1 MQKMPKGI
9 FITGTDTGVG
19 KTYVSCLLIKALRNK
34 KINVGAMKP
43 IQCSGSD
50 SDFLIRANN
59 SKIDKKLVN
68 PYFLKLPVAPL
79 VAFNKEK
86 IKFIKFKILEAFNIL
101 SQKYDF
107 VIVEGIGGLAVP
119 ITENYF
125 VTDLIKDLGLD
136 LVIVSRPGLGTINHT
151 LMSINLARNHSIN
164 VRGIV
169 INNFKKNK
177 LSLAEK
183 TNPEVIKNL
192 TKIPI
197 LGIVNNKARN
207 LPKDFKLDLIF
218 GNNSKKENNSLEQ
231 FDKKYIWHPFTQ
243 MQDWIKTKPLVVEE
257 ARGVYLKDT
266 KNNWYIDGVSSL
278 WVNVHGH
285 RRQELDEALRNQ
297 INKFSHST
305 LLGLSNKPAIELAK
319 KIVENAPSGLTK
331 VFYSDNG
338 STAVEI
344 ALKIAYQYY
353 KQAGLRKKEKF
364 IHLNYS
370 YHGDTLGAVSVGGID
385 LFHKT
390 YKDLIFKT
398 YSTNE
403 IYCYRCPVN
412 KIYPACKFKCLEKLE
427 HILKNNYNKIAGVI
441 VEPLVQAAGGM
452 LVWPKGILKE
462 IKKLTKRYNTLLI
475 CDEVATGFGR
485 TGNMFACLKEK
496 VVPDILCLAKGITG
510 GYLPLAA
517 TLVSEKI
524 YRGFL
529 ANYKDKKTFFHGHTY
544 TGNALACSVAIANL
558 DLFKKDKTI
567 LKLQPKIKFLKERLE
582 KFKDLAHVGDIRQC
596 GFMVGIEL
604 VKDKA
609 KKKPYAYEE
618 KIGVKVCECVRKYGL
633 ILRPLGDVI
642 VLMPPLVIEKEEL
655 ERMLEIISQA
665 IKEVTENYYLK

>member
-1 MQKMPKGI
+1 MQKIPKGI
-9 FITGTDTGVG
+9 FISGTDTEVG
-19 KTYVSCLLIKALRNK
+19 KTYVSCLLTKALRQK
-34 KINVGAMKP
+34 GISVGVMKP

-68 PYFLKLPVAPL
+68 PYFLKLSVAPI
-79 VAFNKEK
+79 VAFKKEK
-86 IKFIKFKILEAFNIL
+86 IKFNKDKILKAFNIL
-101 SQKYDF
+101 SQRYDF
-107 VIVEGIGGLAVP
+107 VIVEGVGGLVVP
-119 ITENYF
+119 ITEDYF

-136 LVIVSRPGLGTINHT
+136 LVIVSRPGLGAINHT
-151 LMSINLARNHSIN
+151 LMSVNLARNHGID

-169 INNFKKNK
+169 INNLKKNK
-177 LSLAEK
+177 SGLAEK
-183 TNPEVIKNL
+183 TNPEIIENL

-197 LGIVNNKARN
+197 LGIIVNKAKN

-218 GNNSKKENNSLEQ
+218 GNNSKKENNSPEQ

-243 MQDWIKTKPLVVEE
+243 MKDWLRNNPLVIDG
-257 ARGVYLKDT
+257 ARGIYLKDT

-278 WVNVHGH
+278 WVNIHGH

-297 INKFSHST
+297 INRFSHST

-319 KIVENAPSGLTK
+319 KLVEIAPPGLTK

-344 ALKIAYQYY
+344 ALKIAYQYW
-353 KQAGLRKKEKF
+353 KQTGLREKEKF

-390 YKDLIFKT
+390 YKNLIFKT
-398 YSTNE
+398 YGANE
-403 IYCYRCPVN
+403 VYCYRCPVN
-412 KIYPACKFKCLEKLE
+412 KIYPECNFKCLEKLDY
-427 HILKNNYNKIAGVI
+427 ILKNNHHKIAGII

-462 IKKLTKRYNTLLI
+462 IKNLTKKYNTFLI

-485 TGNMFACLKEK
+485 TGSMFACLKEK
-496 VVPDILCLAKGITG
+496 ISPDILCLAKGITG

-567 LKLQPKIKFLKERLE
+567 LK
-582 KFKDLAHVGDIRQC
+582 
-596 GFMVGIEL
+596 
-604 VKDKA
+604 
-609 KKKPYAYEE
+609 
-618 KIGVKVCECVRKYGL
+618 
-633 ILRPLGDVI
+633 
-642 VLMPPLVIEKEEL
+642 
-655 ERMLEIISQA
+655 
-665 IKEVTENYYLK
+665 